1 MITGGISD
9 AIVGLL
15 VCVEERRGARCTV
28 EEESGRSV
36 HYLAC
41 RFSASVAQKLTRG
54 EDSNSQITDG
64 YRFIAST

>member
-1 MITGGISD
+1 MVITGGISE

-15 VCVEERRGARCTV
+15 CVKEVHGQLSDLGPANFHRG
-28 EEESGRSV
+28 G
-36 HYLAC
+36 
-41 RFSASVAQKLTRG
+41 SVAQKLTRG